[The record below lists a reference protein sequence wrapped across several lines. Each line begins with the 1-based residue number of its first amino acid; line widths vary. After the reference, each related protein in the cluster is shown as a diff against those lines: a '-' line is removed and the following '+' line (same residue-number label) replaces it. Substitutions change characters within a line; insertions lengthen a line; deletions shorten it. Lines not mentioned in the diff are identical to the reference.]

1 MYLFASTTKEHIW
14 NLDVRPAEDLAKKLV
29 VTILL
34 PGKVFSVLTRDS
46 AQGKSTTLIFITYYI
61 GASRIFRIRIQATY
75 EKHNLDESQG
85 LGRSP
90 ECTARIAACP
100 DRQRSMVA

>member
-1 MYLFASTTKEHIW
+1 MYLFASTTKERIW

-46 AQGKSTTLIFITYYI
+46 ARARGKSTT
-61 GASRIFRIRIQATY
+61 
-75 EKHNLDESQG
+75 
-85 LGRSP
+85 
-90 ECTARIAACP
+90 
-100 DRQRSMVA
+100 